1 MADLNG
7 GTMPRYTIPRVA
19 HCSRDCEGGALAMP
33 RWLIFLIAILVV
45 LVIAILVVEHTRI
58 GIH

>member
-1 MADLNG
+1 
-7 GTMPRYTIPRVA
+7 
-19 HCSRDCEGGALAMP
+19 MP

-45 LVIAILVVEHTRI
+45 LVIAILVVEHTHI